1 MEMEQDNYLHHQISA
16 NWKALMEMG
25 SACSVYVNNKINR
38 TLTSKLT
45 GQSYHQI
52 VTNKNNSILFKTT
65 PFL

>member
-38 TLTSKLT
+38 TLTSKLPLT
-45 GQSYHQI
+45 
-52 VTNKNNSILFKTT
+52 KNRHKQK
-65 PFL
+65 